1 MVFDEDEEFYN
12 DFEESENDN
21 KGKFCPYCGMT
32 SNSPIY
38 KTCPYCGMP
47 YIN

>member
-1 MVFDEDEEFYN
+1 MALEFDETFYE
-12 DFEESENDN
+12 DSKESGIDN

-47 YIN
+47 YID